1 MVEKFFFRK
10 FNKSCAFLV
19 LLLFASSPLWAG
31 HVSEKI
37 TLKVTNEK
45 LVKVLE
51 EIKRQ
56 SGYSFIYNEKYVK
69 DLGGITVDVKEVS
82 LDSVMKLVLKGTD
95 LRYRIQDRIIML
107 EKVSSDDAVQKFK
120 VIKGVVKDDR
130 GEPLP
135 GVTVLVKGTTIGV
148 STDANGNFALNMPE
162 GYSILQFSFIGMETK
177 DVKLVEDQTVV
188 NVDMKM
194 TVGELDE
201 VIVSTGYTQ
210 TTQKRTT
217 GSVAVV
223 GREVFENR
231 VPTSI
236 DQLLQG
242 QVAGVSIVAKS
253 GRPGESA
260 KIRIRGTNTLTG
272 DAEPLWVVD
281 GVPLQRN
288 IPSIRGGQIK
298 AGDFNDIFANG
309 IAGINPNDIENV
321 TILKDASAAA
331 IYGSRAAGGVIVVT
345 TKRGKAGKMSVN
357 YSANFSVV
365 MKPQR
370 DGNLM
375 NSKEKLAWEQE
386 LWDEF
391 SVKGY
396 NSPEED
402 KEWYPVIGIVG
413 MLRANK
419 LGKDGKVWTDE
430 GFEPMNTAEQDAYI
444 ADLSKTTTNWF
455 DELFRTAFSMNH
467 YLSMSGG
474 SDIATY
480 YLSLGYSKDNGI
492 LKKTSYNRY
501 NVSAKMNLKPHARV
515 TVDFGVDF
523 SQQKSD
529 GSSLNVNPFQYAY
542 FANPYEKPYNEDGSY
557 RPDYTYFNLN
567 QINGGREAILPP
579 NGYNIMREIDETSSV
594 AEDYSANLQLNLN
607 YTISSKFRFSGL
619 VSYSFI
625 NNKSDNIN
633 GIETYAAFVDKPSV
647 LDGWNSRR
655 TYGSI
660 TQASANNTNYSARGQ
675 LNYSDIFNSIHRLQI
690 LAGVEIR
697 GSKAKSIQEKRY
709 GYDPVTGNSST
720 PAPEKKGE
728 QVDYTE
734 LVSMSTFIDGL
745 SGQSIEETRFASF
758 YASLDYSLYDKY
770 IASLSFRTDGSNNF
784 GSDEQFNP
792 TWSLG
797 LAWHV
802 GDESFMDRL
811 RPVLS
816 RLKLSVAMGYT
827 GNVNKSEK
835 PELIMYYSTSYRKT
849 ETENLRIGNVRA
861 APNPHLRWEK
871 TRDMKVALDF
881 GLFDNRI
888 NGLVEAYYRLS
899 KDLVTSVTV
908 PYVTGFYNQGYNTS
922 EMENKGIEATLQAV
936 VVKYKDFKFNVS
948 ANIAWNGNKL
958 KRYTSPISYVAN
970 NVVGYPQGAVFAGKS
985 LGIDPQT
992 GLYKYKLRSD
1002 ADILKPSDLSDVNN
1016 YIFYKG
1022 TMTAPVTGGFN
1033 FNISYK
1039 TLTLSVGGVYS
1050 LNGKIVDEITS
1061 PVSYNT
1067 LSAGTSAGEKIPT
1080 SQNDLYVNHL
1090 NVRKDVTNR
1099 WTEERRTGVKYPRII
1114 DYYKAL
1120 TDHDGKPLNYS
1131 LIYPTS
1137 STITRASMME
1147 SLSYLRVK
1155 NMSLSYALPQDV
1167 VKKMGVSSLSFS
1179 FILTNLF
1186 TITNYSGIDP
1196 ETPGATYPL
1205 ARSCSFGLSLGF

>member
-1 MVEKFFFRK
+1 MNV
-10 FNKSCAFLV
+10 
-19 LLLFASSPLWAG
+19 
-31 HVSEKI
+31 
-37 TLKVTNEK
+37 
-45 LVKVLE
+45 
-51 EIKRQ
+51 
-56 SGYSFIYNEKYVK
+56 
-69 DLGGITVDVKEVS
+69 
-82 LDSVMKLVLKGTD
+82 VLK
-95 LRYRIQDRIIML
+95 M
-107 EKVSSDDAVQKFK
+107 AVGQ
-120 VIKGVVKDDR
+120 
-130 GEPLP
+130 
-135 GVTVLVKGTTIGV
+135 
-148 STDANGNFALNMPE
+148 
-162 GYSILQFSFIGMETK
+162 
-177 DVKLVEDQTVV
+177 
-188 NVDMKM
+188 
-194 TVGELDE
+194 LDE

-223 GREVFENR
+223 GREVFENK

-272 DAEPLWVVD
+272 DAEPLWVID

-288 IPSIRGGQIK
+288 IPSIEKGRIK

-309 IAGINPNDIENV
+309 IAGINPNDIENI

-331 IYGSRAAGGVIVVT
+331 IYGSRAAGGVIVIT
-345 TKRGKAGKMSVN
+345 TKRGKVGKMAVN
-357 YSANFSVV
+357 YSANFSMV

-370 DGNLM
+370 DGDLM
-375 NSKEKLAWEQE
+375 NSKQKLAWEQE

-391 SVKGY
+391 SADGFTNGSY
-396 NSPEED
+396 
-402 KEWYPVIGIVG
+402 YPVVGIVG

-430 GFEPMNTAEQDAYI
+430 GFEPMSAAEQDAYI

-467 YLSMSGG
+467 YLSLSGG
-474 SDIATY
+474 TDVATY
-480 YLSLGYSKDNGI
+480 YVSFGYSKDNGI
-492 LKKTSYNRY
+492 LKKVSYDRY
-501 NVSAKMNLKPHARV
+501 SLSTKVKLNPHERVS
-515 TVDFGVDF
+515 VDLGVDF

-557 RPDYTYFNLN
+557 RPDYTYYNLN
-567 QINGGREAILPP
+567 QINGGREAILPA
-579 NGYNIMREIDETSSV
+579 NGYNIMREINETSSV
-594 AEDYSANLQLNLN
+594 ADDYAANLMLSLN
-607 YTISSKFRFSGL
+607 YIISSKFRFSGL

-633 GIETYAAFVDKPSV
+633 GIDTYAAFKDKPSE
-647 LDGWNSRR
+647 LDDWNSRR

-660 TQASANNTNYSARGQ
+660 TQSSTNNTNYSARGQ
-675 LNYSDIFNSIHRLQI
+675 LNYSDIFNSIHRLQV
-690 LAGVEIR
+690 LAGAEIR
-697 GSKAKSIQEKRY
+697 GSKAKNIYEKRY

-720 PAPEKKGE
+720 PAPEKTDD
-728 QVDYTE
+728 QVDYNK
-734 LVSMSTFIDGL
+734 LVDMANLIDGL

-758 YASLDYSLYDKY
+758 YASVDYSLYDKY

-802 GDESFMDRL
+802 GDEHFMEKL

-827 GNVNKSEK
+827 GNVNKTEK

-849 ETENLRIGNVRA
+849 DLENLRIGEVRK

-881 GLFDNRI
+881 GLFNNRI

-899 KDLVTSVTV
+899 KDLVTSVDV
-908 PYVTGFYNQGYNTS
+908 PYVTGFRGQGYNTS
-922 EMENKGIEATLQAV
+922 QIENKGIEATLQALV
-936 VVKYKDFKFNVS
+936 FRYRDFKFNASV
-948 ANIAWNGNKL
+948 NVAWNSNIL
-958 KRYTSPISYVAN
+958 KRYTSPISYSAN
-970 NVVGYPQGAVFAGKS
+970 NFVGYPLGSIFAGKS
-985 LGIDPQT
+985 TGINPET
-992 GLYKYKLRSD
+992 GLYKYKLRPD
-1002 ADILKPSDLSDVNN
+1002 ADILKPTDLSDVNN
-1016 YIFYKG
+1016 YIYYKG
-1022 TMTAPVTGGFN
+1022 TSTAPVTGGFN
-1033 FNISYK
+1033 FSFSWK
-1039 TLTLSVGGVYS
+1039 TLSLSVGGAYS
-1050 LNGKIVDEITS
+1050 LGGKVVDEITS

-1067 LSAGTSAGEKIPT
+1067 ISVTGMSSGERIPT
-1080 SQNDLYVNHL
+1080 SENDLYVNHL

-1099 WTEERRTGVKYPRII
+1099 WTEDNRTGVKYPRII
-1114 DYYKAL
+1114 DTYGERLYY
-1120 TDHDGKPLNYS
+1120 DQ
-1131 LIYPTS
+1131 IYPTS
-1137 STITRASMME
+1137 STITRATMLENVSF
-1147 SLSYLRVK
+1147 LRVK
-1155 NMSLSYALPQDV
+1155 NMSLSYSLPSNV
-1167 VKKMGVSSLSFS
+1167 VSKMGVSSLSFS

-1186 TITNYSGIDP
+1186 TITNYSGLDP